1 MRAAM
6 RLLRETGDQQY
17 RARNKNTRGKQS
29 GRVVGAVLWLM
40 EGDVTDCLALLTLS
54 LL

>member
-17 RARNKNTRGKQS
+17 KARNKNTRAKQS
-29 GRVVGAVLWLM
+29 GRVVGAVWLM
-40 EGDVTDCLALLTLS
+40 EGGVTDCLALLTLS